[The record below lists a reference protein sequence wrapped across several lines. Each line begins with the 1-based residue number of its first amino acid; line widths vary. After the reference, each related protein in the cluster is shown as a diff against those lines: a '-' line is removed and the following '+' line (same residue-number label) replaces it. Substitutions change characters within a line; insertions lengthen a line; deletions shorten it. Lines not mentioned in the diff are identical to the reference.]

1 MKTIL
6 CSLACVFIGGIIMYC
21 YNYTKPEQIS
31 LAKDTIYIET
41 TKSDWE
47 LIKTAIIWQESK
59 DIHPNIYQL
68 TSIYVKEVNNIC
80 GEKAFTIDD
89 TYNKEKSDEMFEIF
103 NGKHNPH
110 KNVDR
115 AIQLHNPG
123 GGNKYF
129 GEVKNL
135 FNLLKYNQ
143 Q

>member
-1 MKTIL
+1 M
-6 CSLACVFIGGIIMYC
+6 
-21 YNYTKPEQIS
+21 
-31 LAKDTIYIET
+31 
-41 TKSDWE
+41 
-47 LIKTAIIWQESK
+47 
-59 DIHPNIYQL
+59 
-68 TSIYVKEVNNIC
+68 
-80 GEKAFTIDD
+80 EKAFTIDD